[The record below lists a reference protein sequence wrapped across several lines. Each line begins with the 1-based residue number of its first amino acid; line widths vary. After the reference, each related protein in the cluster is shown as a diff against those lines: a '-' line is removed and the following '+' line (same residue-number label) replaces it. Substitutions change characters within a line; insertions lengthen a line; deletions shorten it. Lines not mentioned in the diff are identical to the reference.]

1 MNIATFN
8 CNSIRSRLDIVIPWL
23 ESNRPDILALQE
35 TKVEDGTFPV
45 QDFERTGWH
54 VRFRGEKRYNGV
66 AMVTAAPLE
75 EISFGLDDG
84 DDGESET
91 RLALARRGDLFI
103 LNTYVPQ
110 GTAFDSD
117 KYAFKREWLARLKHY
132 LLNRFDPKSD
142 RLVWVGDLNIAPLP
156 RDVHD
161 HKRIW
166 PHVCHCDDMT
176 NMYDGFISWGLVD
189 IFRKHLPDEGIFT
202 FWDYRVRD
210 SVGRN
215 MGWRIDHVLATR
227 AVADKSVSCSVDK
240 TARTLPK
247 PSDHTFVSV
256 EIG

>member
-1 MNIATFN
+1 MKITTFN

-35 TKVEDGTFPV
+35 TKVEDGTFPA
-45 QDFERTGWH
+45 QAFERAGWH

-66 AMVTAAPLE
+66 AMVTTEPPE
-75 EISFGLDDG
+75 EISFGLADG
-84 DDGESET
+84 DDGASEA
-91 RLALARRGDLFI
+91 RLALARLGDLFI

-110 GTAFDSD
+110 GAAFDSD
-117 KYAFKREWLARLKHY
+117 KYAFKCEWLARLKRY
-132 LLNRFDPKSD
+132 LARRFDPERD

-166 PHVCHCDDMT
+166 PHVCHCEDMT
-176 NMYDGFISWGLVD
+176 NIYDGFISWGLVD

-202 FWDYRVRD
+202 FWDYRVKD

-215 MGWRIDHVLATR
+215 VGWRIDHVLATKV
-227 AVADKSVSCSVDK
+227 VADQSVSCSVD
-240 TARTLPK
+240 TEARTLPK

-256 EIG
+256 EIR